1 MHKQTISYGWFSR
14 TCLKPVSVFC
24 MLLLLFL
31 TVMNYFVYSDA
42 TRKAD
47 VQNAI
52 AGSDDAATGLPGAP
66 PAGPDEKSPDA
77 PVSVNEEFIHK
88 HAQLSDPFWVNC
100 YFDYLVAGCDK
111 LHVTHFEIVSPPPDV
126 FLHS

>member
-1 MHKQTISYGWFSR
+1 
-14 TCLKPVSVFC
+14 
-24 MLLLLFL
+24 
-31 TVMNYFVYSDA
+31 MNYFVYSDSNG
-42 TRKAD
+42 KAD
-47 VQNAI
+47 VQNAL
-52 AGSDDAATGLPGAP
+52 AGNDDPAAGLAGGS

-100 YFDYLVAGCDK
+100 YFDYLVAGSDK

-126 FLHS
+126 FLLS